1 MIKVNSTGK
10 SGSVAQSAHKIAPS
24 QETAPAPK
32 GAQSI
37 QRALAL
43 LREVA
48 KYNDQGA
55 NLSKLARK
63 TDLHL
68 ATAHRI
74 LSVLAS
80 EGLVTHDPLT
90 KLYHLGLELY
100 RLGHAAQQYTVRDN
114 FRGALERIAS
124 LTHDTVFLLIR
135 SGNDVLCID
144 TVQGEYPVRTIV
156 VDVGARRPLGIG
168 AGSLALIAFLPVDE
182 FEAVVTAN
190 TPRYPRY
197 QNLAADD
204 IRAMA
209 KKGRRAGYVLSDGL
223 FHEDA
228 ASVGVPIFDF
238 EGGVT
243 AAITVSAIRSRMG
256 LKRRAEIAELVREV
270 TRSEG
275 LSPQEPKT

>member
-1 MIKVNSTGK
+1 MNKGNSTREAGRL
-10 SGSVAQSAHKIAPS
+10 AQSAPRLERSNRPS
-24 QETAPAPK
+24 PPPK

-37 QRALAL
+37 HRALAL
-43 LREVA
+43 LRQVA
-48 KYNDQGA
+48 KYNQQGA

-63 TDLHL
+63 ADLHV

-74 LSVLAS
+74 LSVLVS
-80 EGLVTHDPLT
+80 EGLVTHDPVT

-100 RLGHAAQQYTVRDN
+100 HLGHAARQYTVRDT
-114 FRGALERIAS
+114 FRGAIERIAN

-135 SGNDVLCID
+135 SGNDALCID

-168 AGSLALIAFLPVDE
+168 AGSLSLIAFLPE
-182 FEAVVTAN
+182 EQFEEVVTVNA
-190 TPRYPRY
+190 PRYPRY
-197 QNLAADD
+197 KNLTADE

-209 KKGRRAGYVLSDGL
+209 AEGRQAGYVLSDGL

-228 ASVGVPIFDF
+228 VSVGVPIFDF
-238 EGGVT
+238 EGNIT

-256 LKRRAEIAELVREV
+256 PRRRAEIAELVREV

-275 LSPQEPKT
+275 LSP